1 VTAASKR
8 KKSSEAGMLSLYR
21 TLSLRYLQQRWSRA
35 VLIVASIAL
44 GVGLLVGTR
53 SINESMWDAARSSVN
68 PLAVDAPLYVSNGDS
83 GVPRDLV
90 PLAAAVPG
98 VKSVEPLVFGRVR
111 VPDLVTRQA
120 PVIGIVWRGDVAE
133 DNPWG
138 VHVDWLLPIDKL
150 PAVVWKKGN
159 PQSLLTRL
167 PGSIIPVLVGADLAK
182 SVQERTQKDV
192 PTDLWRLLQRIPGS
206 RLFPLRV
213 QAVGR
218 EPVHLIA
225 VGTVHAE
232 GEARDLVKNALIL
245 NAADAARL
253 LGRPDLFTRVDVFLA
268 PDATPDEVRGR
279 IAAVVR
285 DRATVRTL
293 AELDQRVQNNLGPF
307 QLGFA
312 LIGAGGLVVGLFL
325 IYLVLAVSVAER
337 RHEVGIL
344 RSLGAT
350 RPQVWGLFVGEALLL
365 GALGTAVGIPTGLVL
380 ARYLGFDFI
389 KRLLSDF
396 MVNVQQTSDVRVS
409 AETLVIAVVAGV
421 VTAVLAA
428 LVPAVQAVQEE
439 PASAVRRTPPRARW
453 GYRTVQLLLSLGL
466 MAAGVAS
473 MMLRQWLPARFSIYG
488 GFVLVLLGLLLTTP
502 LLVSVISRVFQPAAR
517 WVLGIS
523 GRLAAD
529 NLVRAPRRTGLVI
542 TVLAAGVAMFL
553 QTAGVVRSNQEPIL
567 EWVERT
573 LDADL
578 FVSSGSPIIGSGQ
591 NLLLEATLGPE
602 IQRRFPEQVQAA
614 LGVRTRTAD
623 LGNDMVLLVAIDAA
637 GFDAL
642 PGGHG
647 LLRRPGLYRRLTEL
661 GPDRVVVS
669 ENFAALY
676 RVRVGDVIRLGG
688 PRGPVPLE
696 VAGVVRDYS
705 YPRGTVIMDL
715 RRYAKTFD
723 DPLVDEFFV
732 YLRPG
737 ADEDRGRW
745 ITAVSDGIAH
755 RWGAD
760 YDLVI
765 WDRAKQRQMFLNTMD
780 RFSVVAYSQE
790 LVVGVVAAL
799 GLAFALLISVIQRRR
814 ELGILRAIGA
824 TQQQVLRSVLAEA
837 ALMGA
842 IGSLIGLCVGVPME
856 WYIMTVIVFEET
868 GCVLPTLIP
877 WLQAGVIVGVGLV
890 IATLA
895 GVWPAVRTMH
905 LRIPEA
911 IAYE

>member
-1 VTAASKR
+1 
-8 KKSSEAGMLSLYR
+8 MLSLYR
-21 TLSLRYLQQRWSRA
+21 TLSLRYFQQRWSRA
-35 VLIVASIAL
+35 LLIVASIAL

-53 SINESMWDAARSSVN
+53 SINESMWDAARTSVN
-68 PLAVDAPLYVSNGDS
+68 PLAEAPLYVGNGDS

-90 PLAAAVPG
+90 PLVADVPG
-98 VKSVEPLVFGRVR
+98 VDHVEPLVFGRVR
-111 VPDLVTRQA
+111 VPDLLTRQA
-120 PVIGIVWRGDVAE
+120 PVLGIVWRADVA
-133 DNPWG
+133 DRNDWG

-150 PAVVWKKGN
+150 PARVWQKSD
-159 PQSLLTRL
+159 PQRWLARVPT
-167 PGSIIPVLVGADLAK
+167 GVTPVLVGADLNDALRK
-182 SVQERTQKDV
+182 ATEHAASTGAWQWLLKALPGARVFPVQVQPVGKEVRQ
-192 PTDLWRLLQRIPGS
+192 LL
-206 RLFPLRV
+206 
-213 QAVGR
+213 AVGVVR
-218 EPVHLIA
+218 ADGP
-225 VGTVHAE
+225 
-232 GEARDLVKNALIL
+232 ARDIVKNALIL
-245 NAADAARL
+245 NASDAAQM
-253 LGRPDLFTRVDVFLA
+253 LGRPDMFTRVDVYL
-268 PDATPDEVRGR
+268 TPGADVEE
-279 IAAVVR
+279 VR
-285 DRATVRTL
+285 DRIRDVLGERSTVRTL
-293 AELDQRVQNNLGPF
+293 AEIDQRVQTNMAPF

-350 RPQVWGLFVGEALLL
+350 RPQVWALFVGEALLL
-365 GALGTAVGIPTGLVL
+365 GVAGTSLGVPTGLVL

-396 MVNVQQTSDVRVS
+396 LVNVELTSEVRVTL
-409 AETLVIAVVAGV
+409 ETILIAVTAGV

-453 GYRTVQLLLSLGL
+453 GYQTLQLAFSLAL
-466 MAAGVAS
+466 MAVGAGCIL
-473 MMLRQWLPARFSIYG
+473 LRQWLPARFAMYG

-517 WVLGIS
+517 WLLGMD

-553 QTAGVVRSNQEPIL
+553 QTAGVIRSNQEPIL
-567 EWVERT
+567 EWVDRA

-591 NLLLEATLGPE
+591 NLLLEASLGPT
-602 IQRRFPEQVQAA
+602 IQNAFPKQVAAA

-623 LGNDMVLLVAIDAA
+623 LGKDMVLLIGLDAK

-642 PGGHG
+642 GGGHG
-647 LLRRPGLYRRLTEL
+647 PLARSGLYHRLTAP
-661 GPDRVVVS
+661 GPDRAVVS

-676 RVRVGDVIRLGG
+676 HVRPGDVIRLGG
-688 PRGPVPLE
+688 PHGLVPLE
-696 VAGVVRDYS
+696 VVGVVRDYS
-705 YPRGTVIMDL
+705 YPRGTVLMDL
-715 RRYAKTFD
+715 KRYARSFE
-723 DPLVDEFFV
+723 DPLVDEYFV
-732 YLRPG
+732 YLQPG
-737 ADEDRGRW
+737 ADEKS
-745 ITAVSDGIAH
+745 VKEGINY

-765 WDRAKQRQMFLNTMD
+765 WTRARQRESFLTTMH

-814 ELGILRAIGA
+814 ELGILRAVGA
-824 TQQQVLRSVLAEA
+824 TQAQVLRSVLVEA
-837 ALMGA
+837 ALMGV

-856 WYIMTVIVFEET
+856 WYIMTVLVFEET
-868 GCVLPTLIP
+868 GCVFPALIP
-877 WLQAGVIVGVGLV
+877 WFQAAIIVGVGLV

-895 GVWPAVRTMH
+895 GVWPALRTMH

>member
-1 VTAASKR
+1 
-8 KKSSEAGMLSLYR
+8 MLSLFR
-21 TLSLRYLQQRWSRA
+21 TLSLRYFQQRWSRA
-35 VLIVASIAL
+35 LLIVASIAL

-68 PLAVDAPLYVSNGDS
+68 PLAEAPLYVGNGDS

-90 PLAAAVPG
+90 PLIKDVPG
-98 VKSVEPLVFGRVR
+98 VDHVEPLVFGRVR

-120 PVIGIVWRGDVAE
+120 PVLGIVWRADVAE
-133 DNPWG
+133 HNDWG
-138 VHVDWLLPIDKL
+138 VHVDWLVPIEKL
-150 PAVVWKKGN
+150 PAFVWQKSD
-159 PQSLLTRL
+159 PQQWLARVPAGFT
-167 PGSIIPVLVGADLAK
+167 PVLVGADLAEALREK
-182 SVQERTQKDV
+182 SAHDV
-192 PTDLWRLLQRIPGS
+192 PTGAWQMLLRNLPAA
-206 RLFPLRV
+206 RFFTVRV
-213 QAVGR
+213 QPVGQETR
-218 EPVHLIA
+218 QLLALGV
-225 VGTVHAE
+225 VHAD
-232 GEARDLVKNALIL
+232 GPARDIVKNALIL
-245 NAADAARL
+245 NAADAARM
-253 LGRPDLFTRVDVFLA
+253 LGRPDLFTRVDVYL
-268 PDATPDEVRGR
+268 TPGADVEQVRDDVR
-279 IAAVVR
+279 AVVGE
-285 DRATVRTL
+285 RATVRTL
-293 AELDQRVQNNLGPF
+293 AEIDQRVQTNMAPF

-365 GALGTAVGIPTGLVL
+365 GILGTALGVPTGLVL

-396 MVNVQQTSDVRVS
+396 MVDVQQTSEVRVTL
-409 AETLVIAVVAGV
+409 ETIAIAVAAGV
-421 VTAVLAA
+421 LTALVAA

-453 GYRTVQLLLSLGL
+453 GYQTAQLVCSLALIGVGVLCILL
-466 MAAGVAS
+466 
-473 MMLRQWLPARFSIYG
+473 RERLPGRFAMYG

-517 WVLGIS
+517 WLLGIE

-553 QTAGVVRSNQEPIL
+553 QTAGVLRSNQEPIL
-567 EWVERT
+567 EWVDRA

-591 NLLLEATLGPE
+591 NLLMEASLGPE
-602 IQRRFPEQVQAA
+602 IRKKFPRDVAAA

-623 LGNDMVLLVAIDAA
+623 LGNDMVLLVALDAA

-642 PGGHG
+642 GGGRGPLGHT
-647 LLRRPGLYRRLTEL
+647 GLYQRLTEP
-661 GPDRVVVS
+661 GRDRAVVS

-676 RVRVGDVIRLGG
+676 HVRPGDVIRLGG
-688 PRGPVPLE
+688 PHGPVPVE

-705 YPRGTVIMDL
+705 YPRGTVLMDL
-715 RRYAKTFD
+715 RRYARLFD

-732 YLRPG
+732 YLGPA
-737 ADEDRGRW
+737 ADEGPV
-745 ITAVSDGIAH
+745 AKGIAD

-765 WDRAKQRQMFLNTMD
+765 WDRAEQRKSFLTTMY

-799 GLAFALLISVIQRRR
+799 GLAFALLISVLQRRR

-824 TQQQVLRSVLAEA
+824 TQEQVLKSVLAEA
-837 ALMGA
+837 ALMGV

-856 WYIMTVIVFEET
+856 WYIMKVLVFEET
-868 GCVLPTLIP
+868 GCVFPALVP
-877 WLQAGVIVGVGLV
+877 WFEAGVIVGVGLV